1 MRYGHHAQ
9 GDDLLGDYLASRGE
23 GFGPEPRRRILIG
36 TYVLSAGYYD
46 AYYNRAHAVRRLIRQ
61 DFADAFS
68 RVDVIATPTA
78 AGPAFRIGEKVS
90 DPVQLYL
97 EDVFTVPANHAGI
110 PALSVP
116 SGTVSE
122 DGKELPLGVQ
132 FMGPHLSEKR
142 LCAIGK
148 RFLGESN

>member
-1 MRYGHHAQ
+1 
-9 GDDLLGDYLASRGE
+9 
-23 GFGPEPRRRILIG
+23 
-36 TYVLSAGYYD
+36 VLSGSVTKVTPLSAQTFFI
-46 AYYNRAHAVRRLIRQ
+46 ASSLTLPRVANMVLI
-61 DFADAFS
+61 
-68 RVDVIATPTA
+68 
-78 AGPAFRIGEKVS
+78 PASINFCG
-90 DPVQLYL
+90 PVQLYL